1 MLLTSSPVLPL
12 WLPATTKQT
21 VRLATDTLFLMIEP
35 NHYDEIPSF
44 IAYFSLES
52 FWDEV
57 WRDFREKD
65 IEFLTLKKQRETRKD
80 VVDDSLSSF
89 SKSIAQS
96 QNWFEI

>member
-1 MLLTSSPVLPL
+1 
-12 WLPATTKQT
+12 
-21 VRLATDTLFLMIEP
+21 MIEP

-65 IEFLTLKKQRETRKD
+65 IEFLTLNKQRETRKD
-80 VVDDSLSSF
+80 VVDDSLSSL